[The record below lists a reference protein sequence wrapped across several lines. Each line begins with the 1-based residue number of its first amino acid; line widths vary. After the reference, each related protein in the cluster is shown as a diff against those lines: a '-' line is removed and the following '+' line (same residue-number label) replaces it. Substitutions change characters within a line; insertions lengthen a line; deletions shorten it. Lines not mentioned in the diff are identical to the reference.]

1 MSEKTNNLGGKRQ
14 EKTRVKTARGRKPSS
29 TKWLQRQLNDPY
41 VSLAKKEGYR
51 SRAAYKIIEID
62 DKYGFFKPGRR
73 VVDLGCAPGG
83 WSQVAAMRCKSNA
96 ENKLVV
102 GMDLLEVPGI
112 AGVTLIQHDFSA
124 DDAPNI
130 LKEAMSGYKADIVLS
145 DIAPNT
151 TGHGPTDHM
160 RIMALLEM
168 AVHFAVEVLVPGG
181 SFAGKVFM
189 GGAEK
194 EVLDM
199 LKKHFTTVKHFKP
212 KASRSDSSEMY
223 VIATGFRK

>member
-62 DKYGFFKPGRR
+62 DKFELFKPGRR
-73 VVDLGCAPGG
+73 IVDLGCAPGG
-83 WSQVAAMRCKSNA
+83 WSQVAAKRVKSSDDK
-96 ENKLVV
+96 KLVV
-102 GMDLLEVPGI
+102 GMDLLEVSSI
-112 AGVTLIQHDFSA
+112 AGVTLFKHDFSA
-124 DDAPNI
+124 DDAPQM
-130 LKEAMSGYKADIVLS
+130 LKDALGGHKADVVLS

-151 TGHGPTDHM
+151 TGHGATDHM

-168 AVHFAVEVLVPGG
+168 AVHFACEVLVPGG
-181 SFAGKVFM
+181 AFAGKVFQ
-189 GGAEK
+189 GGAEQD
-194 EVLDM
+194 VLNM
-199 LKKHFTTVKHFKP
+199 MKKHFTHVKHFKP
-212 KASRSDSSEMY
+212 KSSRSDSAEMY
-223 VIATGFRK
+223 VVATGFRK

>member
-1 MSEKTNNLGGKRQ
+1 MSDKTNNLGGKRQ
-14 EKTRVKTARGRKPSS
+14 EKTRVKSARGRKPSS

-62 DKYGFFKPGRR
+62 DKFHFFKPGKR

-83 WSQVAAMRCKSNA
+83 WSQVAAVRCKSTA
-96 ENKLVV
+96 DNKLVV
-102 GMDLLEVPGI
+102 GMDLLEVPSI
-112 AGVTLIQHDFSA
+112 AGVTIFQHDFSA
-124 DDAPNI
+124 DDAPDI
-130 LKEAMSGYKADIVLS
+130 LKNALGGHKVDVVLS

-151 TGHGPTDHM
+151 TGHGATDHM

-168 AVHFAVEVLVPGG
+168 AVHFACEMLVPGG
-181 SFAGKVFM
+181 SFAGKAFQ
-189 GGAEK
+189 GGAEQD
-194 EVLDM
+194 VLNL

-212 KASRSDSSEMY
+212 KSSRSDSAEMY
-223 VIATGFRK
+223 VVATGFRG